1 MDVNAKDELTEL
13 KARYERLLLLHQVG
27 NIIRS
32 SLDSQ
37 VAMELIVTEAVRI
50 TRASSGSVVLLNPT
64 ENLLE
69 IQASHGLPQGAQS
82 LRLRVGQGIT
92 GWVAEHGRPARVG
105 CVQHDPRYVMLRSHV
120 QSELAVPLSVHGEV
134 RGVLN
139 VDSDRLDAF
148 SNEDQELLEAL
159 AEQAAKVIQD
169 TWLYAQLALKARL
182 FEALV
187 KVSQAINSTLSL
199 DEALQ
204 VITRQA
210 ARLMGARLCSL
221 LLADPSG
228 SWLDLRACHGG
239 GEDYRNRPRL
249 ATSESLVGIVLRRN
263 RPIQVEDVQ
272 NSPGYQATSMARREG
287 LVSLLSVPLMLERQA
302 IGVLNIYKGER
313 YRFSN
318 EEIRIVSAL
327 AELSAVAIRKA
338 RLYEQLI
345 EVEEALRQNEKLS
358 ALGLLAAEV
367 AHEIRNPLTVMKLLY
382 HSLNP
387 DFPEGDP
394 RRRDAE
400 IIGEKMD
407 HLNRIVEQILS
418 FARSAEPRLET
429 VDLNRL
435 IEDLGLLI
443 RHKLQQHGVEGVLQL
458 APELPKVLADGAQ
471 MEQVFLN
478 LSLNALQAMPRGGR
492 LVIITRSDAGRVIV
506 EFQDNGV
513 GMTAEQSNEA
523 FRSILQSTKPGGT
536 GLGLAVVRRVV
547 EAHRGDLGIRSAPGE
562 GTTVTLTFPVHE

>member
-1 MDVNAKDELTEL
+1 MNDELAEL
-13 KARYERLLLLHQVG
+13 KAKYERLQLLNQV
-27 NIIRS
+27 NNVIRS
-32 SLDSQ
+32 SLDPQ
-37 VAMELIVTEAVRI
+37 VAMDLIVTEAVRI

-69 IQASHGLPQGAQS
+69 IHASHGLPEGARH

-92 GWVAEHGRPARVG
+92 GWVAEYGRPARVG
-105 CVQHDPRYVMLRSHV
+105 CVQEDPRYVVLRTHV
-120 QSELAVPLSVHGEV
+120 QSELAVPLAVHGEV

-139 VDSDRLDAF
+139 VDSDRADAF
-148 SNEDQELLEAL
+148 TEEDQELLQAL

-169 TWLYAQLALKARL
+169 TWLYAQLGMKARL

-187 KVSQAINSTLSL
+187 KVSQAINSTLNL

-210 ARLMGARLCSL
+210 ARLMEARLCSL
-221 LLADPSG
+221 LLADPTG

-249 ATSESLVGIVLRRN
+249 STQESLVGTVLRRN
-263 RPIQVEDVQ
+263 RPLQVEDVQ
-272 NSPGYQATSMARREG
+272 HSPGYQQTQMAHREG
-287 LVSLLSVPLMLERQA
+287 LVSLLSVPLKHERQA
-302 IGVLNIYKGER
+302 IGVLNIYKGEK

-327 AELSAVAIRKA
+327 AELSAIAIRKA
-338 RLYEQLI
+338 GLYEKVL
-345 EVEEALRQNEKLS
+345 EVEEALRQNERLS

-382 HSLNP
+382 HSLNLE
-387 DFPEGDP
+387 FSGEDP

-418 FARSAEPRLET
+418 FARSAEPQFKP
-429 VDLNRL
+429 VDINRL
-435 IEDLGLLI
+435 IEDLSLLL
-443 RHKLQQHGVEGVLQL
+443 RHKLQQHGVEGALTL
-458 APELPKVLADGAQ
+458 APGLPPVQADAAQ

-478 LSLNALQAMPRGGR
+478 LSLNALQAMPHGG
-492 LVIITRSDAGRVIV
+492 LLTLTTSLEAGRVKV
-506 EFQDNGV
+506 EFRDNGV
-513 GMTAEQSNEA
+513 GMTREQSDDA

-547 EAHRGDLGIRSAPGE
+547 EAHRGELGIHSTPGQ
-562 GTTVTLTFPVHE
+562 GTTVTLLLPTGE

>member
-1 MDVNAKDELTEL
+1 
-13 KARYERLLLLHQVG
+13 
-27 NIIRS
+27 
-32 SLDSQ
+32 
-37 VAMELIVTEAVRI
+37 
-50 TRASSGSVVLLNPT
+50 
-64 ENLLE
+64 
-69 IQASHGLPQGAQS
+69 
-82 LRLRVGQGIT
+82 
-92 GWVAEHGRPARVG
+92 
-105 CVQHDPRYVMLRSHV
+105 
-120 QSELAVPLSVHGEV
+120 
-134 RGVLN
+134 
-139 VDSDRLDAF
+139 
-148 SNEDQELLEAL
+148 
-159 AEQAAKVIQD
+159 
-169 TWLYAQLALKARL
+169 
-182 FEALV
+182 
-187 KVSQAINSTLSL
+187 
-199 DEALQ
+199 
-204 VITRQA
+204 
-210 ARLMGARLCSL
+210 
-221 LLADPSG
+221 
-228 SWLDLRACHGG
+228 
-239 GEDYRNRPRL
+239 
-249 ATSESLVGIVLRRN
+249 
-263 RPIQVEDVQ
+263 
-272 NSPGYQATSMARREG
+272 
-287 LVSLLSVPLMLERQA
+287 
-302 IGVLNIYKGER
+302 
-313 YRFSN
+313 
-318 EEIRIVSAL
+318 
-327 AELSAVAIRKA
+327 
-338 RLYEQLI
+338 
-345 EVEEALRQNEKLS
+345 VEEALRQNEKLS